1 MEEPIRYGVKALK
14 GTGHCKS
21 EAMKITSNQLRAVQ
35 AILGK
40 ITSDRD
46 DRISLLSDMFE
57 RPITSTKDLTFDE
70 AKLILERFGG
80 DELKAI
86 TVRKQQLKATIYH
99 LSMKIEFLNLSY
111 PGDDYDN
118 RRMNMAKVDMWL
130 LTHGIVKKRVKEM
143 SIAEL
148 GKVIGQM
155 KAILGK

>member
-1 MEEPIRYGVKALK
+1 
-14 GTGHCKS
+14 
-21 EAMKITSNQLRAVQ
+21 MKITSNQLRAVQ

-155 KAILGK
+155 KAILSNL

>member
-14 GTGHCKS
+14 DIGHCKS

-155 KAILGK
+155 KAVLNN